1 MPQRCNCGF
10 AGNLKVLTFCKVII
24 LRTSWYTYL
33 NRSNIKRLVYCRYRY
48 SKVYNVSSVS
58 QPWMP
63 ELFPHSQKESAGG
76 KARAGG
82 VRARRTSGVWTSGRY
97 IAVVS
102 GIWHLF
108 GKRARIFVAGE
119 RGRSSGTQGRVGP
132 SSEKTKVPYR
142 QYTNLIAGLLCL
154 RSTLRLFYLQTE
166 WTWYQ
171 LKIVTRTTQKTKART
186 LE

>member
-76 KARAGG
+76 RGREGEGGRRA
-82 VRARRTSGVWTSGRY
+82 SEKNLWT
-97 IAVVS
+97 